1 MGGKRV
7 RIHTDFQ
14 LKKCAKIS
22 FVGHVDDRVSQL
34 PDDVLADILSRLS
47 LKEAGRTSVLSS
59 RWMNLWKHT
68 NSLNFDTERVS
79 HKHFAQRKSLKRDRR
94 MYVEWV
100 NSVLR
105 SHKSTVLKEF
115 RIRFPLNASDRNT
128 ITQWLKFAFSRQ
140 VQKLELDIK
149 NNYDPT
155 EEYCFPNG
163 LLIPSSCRAS
173 KLQPPSDNI
182 CIDHHPCMLFDFKS
196 LKAVSFKSVG
206 VSDGDINFFLDNCP
220 QLEQL
225 IVIQSKKLSKPE
237 ICGSSLKLKHL
248 ELVDCCGLES
258 LKVSAPSLTSLRV
271 TSLDGLLLENVP
283 MLVDI
288 SISCE
293 DGNLSIQHLFCL
305 LSCCISQLQ
314 TLCLTLKR
322 REGRGE
328 IDELPK
334 MPKLKK
340 LVVVY
345 RASGHENLNR
355 LAAFIRASPNLVE
368 FELQFKWF
376 DALSR
381 RDREVKDAIKILHHH
396 LKVFKFCGYYGAT
409 NDVELLSYILGNCVV
424 LEKIIIDPYFIWS
437 CDKLQ
442 VEETARNNAKQKLAP
457 QVPQHIELVI
467 L

>member
-1 MGGKRV
+1 MEGKRV
-7 RIHTDFQ
+7 QIDSKVQR
-14 LKKCAKIS
+14 KCRKTS
-22 FVGHVDDRVSQL
+22 FVGGVDDRVSQL
-34 PDDVLADILSRLS
+34 PDDILADILSRLS

-68 NSLNFDTERVS
+68 NSLNFDTKRES
-79 HKHFAQRKSLKRDRR
+79 HKHYAQRKLLKRDRR
-94 MYVEWV
+94 KYVKWV

-128 ITQWLKFAFSRQ
+128 ITQWLEFALSRQ
-140 VQKLELDIK
+140 VQKLELDIQ
-149 NNYDPT
+149 NYYDPT

-196 LKAVSFKSVG
+196 LKALSFKSVG

-225 IVIQSKKLSKPE
+225 IVSQSKKLSKPE

-248 ELVDCCGLES
+248 ELVNCCGLES
-258 LKVSAPSLTSLRV
+258 LK
-271 TSLDGLLLENVP
+271 
-283 MLVDI
+283 
-288 SISCE
+288 
-293 DGNLSIQHLFCL
+293 
-305 LSCCISQLQ
+305 
-314 TLCLTLKR
+314 
-322 REGRGE
+322 
-328 IDELPK
+328 
-334 MPKLKK
+334 
-340 LVVVY
+340 
-345 RASGHENLNR
+345 
-355 LAAFIRASPNLVE
+355 
-368 FELQFKWF
+368 FKWF

-381 RDREVKDAIKILHHH
+381 RDREVKDAIKILHRH

-424 LEKIIIDPYFIWS
+424 LEKIIIDPYFTWS
-437 CDKLQ
+437 RDKLQ